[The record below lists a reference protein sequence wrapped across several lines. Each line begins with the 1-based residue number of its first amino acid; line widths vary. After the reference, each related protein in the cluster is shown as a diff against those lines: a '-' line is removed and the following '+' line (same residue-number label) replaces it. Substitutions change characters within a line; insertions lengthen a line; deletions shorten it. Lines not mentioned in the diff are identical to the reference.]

1 MDTGKLP
8 AFFYEIFN
16 ASLPR
21 LGVGDD
27 ASTERALNT
36 LLPAISRCE
45 GPMRI
50 LDIGCGNGPQ
60 TICLAQHLDGSIL
73 AVDNHQ
79 PFLDELVKRAAAAGV
94 AGKIQVLLKD
104 MRTLAPDDGPF
115 DLVWA
120 EGSLFVMG
128 FRAGLATCHSLLK
141 PGGGLAVSELA
152 WLRPD
157 VPAECRQ
164 FFANVYPAMTG
175 MAENLATIETCG
187 FEVIDHFTHPESA
200 WWESLYHPLAERLR
214 TLRKQY
220 AADAENLALI
230 EAIEAEIGIH
240 RRYAEFYGN
249 VFYQMRRR

>member
-1 MDTGKLP
+1 MATEQLP
-8 AFFYEIFN
+8 AFFYDIFD

-36 LLPAISRCE
+36 LLAAMPPRE
-45 GPMRI
+45 GPMRV

-60 TICLAQHLDGSIL
+60 TICLARHVDGSIL

-79 PFLDELVKRAAAAGV
+79 PFLDELLKRAAAAGV
-94 AGKIQVLLKD
+94 GAKIQVLLKD
-104 MRTLAPDDGPF
+104 MHTLTKDDGPF

-128 FRAGLATCHSLLK
+128 FRAGLTACQALLA
-141 PGGGLAVSELA
+141 PGGGLAVSDVA

-157 VPAECRQ
+157 APAECRQ
-164 FFANVYPAMTG
+164 FFANVYPAMTSV
-175 MAENLATIETCG
+175 AENLATIEACRY
-187 FEVIDHFTHPESA
+187 ELLDHFTEPESA
-200 WWESLYHPLAERLR
+200 WWEPYYKPLAARLR
-214 TLRKQY
+214 ALREQH
-220 AADAENLALI
+220 AADPEKLALI
-230 EAIEAEIGIH
+230 EAHETEIDIY

-249 VFYQMRRR
+249 VFYVMRRR

>member
-1 MDTGKLP
+1 MATEQLP
-8 AFFYEIFN
+8 AFFYEIFD

-27 ASTERALNT
+27 ASTQRALST
-36 LLPAISRCE
+36 LLAAMPQRE
-45 GPMRI
+45 GPMRV
-50 LDIGCGNGPQ
+50 LDIGCGTGPQ
-60 TICLAQHLDGSIL
+60 TIRLAQHLDGSIL

-79 PFLDELVKRAAAAGV
+79 PFLDELLRRAAAAGV
-94 AGKIQVLLKD
+94 AAKIQVLLKD
-104 MRTLAPDDGPF
+104 MHTLTPDDAPF

-128 FRAGLATCHSLLK
+128 FPAGLTACHALLA
-141 PGGGLAVSELA
+141 PGGGLAVSDIA

-164 FFANVYPAMTG
+164 FFAGVYPAMTG
-175 MAENLATIETCG
+175 IAENLATIEACG
-187 FEVIDHFTHPESA
+187 YEIIDHFTEPESA
-200 WWESLYHPLAERLR
+200 WWEPLYTPLEVRLR
-214 TLRKQY
+214 SLREQY
-220 AADAENLALI
+220 AADAEKRALI
-230 EAIEAEIGIH
+230 RSVETEIDIY